1 MEKVYRPKGRK
12 LAWADPLDS
21 GREEGEKGR
30 DGEGGKG
37 RGGEEGRGREGRR
50 SDGKRGKVYK
60 RRDTVI
66 CIRSE
71 ECCWA
76 SESRGRMWW
85 ACSKS
90 SMEGSDD

>member
-21 GREEGEKGR
+21 GREEGGR
-30 DGEGGKG
+30 GGKG
-37 RGGEEGRGREGRR
+37 RGGREGEERRGRKGRR
-50 SDGKRGKVYK
+50 SDGKLGKVYK

-71 ECCWA
+71 ECCGA